1 MRFAFIGT
9 NAAAWPLLDEIR
21 KSGQHSL
28 TTSVIEGALRKCL
41 AEAAVSVRLAAMAED
56 VLLGQ
61 DVDIVVLALED
72 CDEILRLSRAASQ
85 AEKSIVL
92 FLPSVSASP
101 ALSFELQLIL
111 DESRVAIL
119 PITGR
124 WRLSNLALG
133 SQTLGL
139 SPADVHQVSLEMPLA
154 QHSETQL
161 LEGVRD
167 GLDILSASGFRYSQ
181 VTCLDAR
188 TPDGGLISRLVT
200 LNSQN
205 EAEVRLPPAS
215 LTLRPGQDT
224 AEVLL
229 KIVSSAGVTT
239 TFPIVPPDYLPRIQH
254 FYSQKSLC
262 AASMDECST
271 TLELCEAVA
280 KSIRRR
286 RTVDVHFD
294 AGTERSLFKSQM
306 TAIGCG
312 VLSWL
317 LLGMVAYLIAG
328 QLLTLPD
335 WMWQTARIIWML
347 PLILFLAAQF
357 LLPLARDRAN
367 DGRRGQSR

>member
-1 MRFAFIGT
+1 
-9 NAAAWPLLDEIR
+9 
-21 KSGQHSL
+21 
-28 TTSVIEGALRKCL
+28 
-41 AEAAVSVRLAAMAED
+41 
-56 VLLGQ
+56 
-61 DVDIVVLALED
+61 
-72 CDEILRLSRAASQ
+72 
-85 AEKSIVL
+85 
-92 FLPSVSASP
+92 
-101 ALSFELQLIL
+101 
-111 DESRVAIL
+111 VAIL